1 MKLDANHAAIV
12 RDLRMAGCTVV
23 DLSKVGG
30 GCPDLLV
37 GRGRSTYLLEVKS
50 PERARYARA
59 SERRQA
65 EWRAA
70 WRGGPVAVVT
80 DLRQALLAVGAA
92 H

>member
-1 MKLDANHAAIV
+1 VKLDANHAAIV

-30 GCPDLLV
+30 G
-37 GRGRSTYLLEVKS
+37 STYLLEVKS